1 MFPQAREKQRS
12 IILNPKLRRGTFAT
26 STGDEFAHPIRTLA
40 RIVQWPLE
48 VLCVVPR
55 VVSTKLEPLARDN
68 SIVGDTQEDIDRG
81 LLVRVEHLVDIEPL
95 EVFDDIPRVRVPVRH
110 PPVGL
115 DAVDERAACVLQGN
129 G

>member
-1 MFPQAREKQRS
+1 MLPQTREQQRS
-12 IILNPKLRRGTFAT
+12 IILNPKLRRGTSAT
-26 STGDEFAHPIRTLA
+26 PTVDEFAHSIRTIP
-40 RIVQWPLE
+40 RIVQGLLE

-55 VVSTKLEPLARDN
+55 VVPAEFEPLACDDP
-68 SIVGDTQEDIDRG
+68 IIGDTQEDIDRG

-95 EVFDDIPRVRVPVRH
+95 EVFDDVPRVRVPVRH

-115 DAVDERAACVLQGN
+115 DTVDERAPCILQGN